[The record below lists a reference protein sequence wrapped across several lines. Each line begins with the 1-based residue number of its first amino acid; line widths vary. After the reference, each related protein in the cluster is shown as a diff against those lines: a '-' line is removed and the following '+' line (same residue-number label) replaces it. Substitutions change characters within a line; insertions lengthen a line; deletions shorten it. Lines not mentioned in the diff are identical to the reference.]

1 MENVRST
8 QPDAATAD
16 PLVLIVDDHQML
28 AEALGRG
35 LSARGFHCHVA
46 DLRSADAVVKE
57 AWRLSPDLVLLDLDL
72 GAMDGLQLIRSLRA
86 AGRRV
91 LVVTGCDDH
100 QRLAAAVALG
110 SVGWVAKARPFEEVL
125 DAAESAYRDQPLL
138 RPENRDHLTETGRQY
153 VASDAE
159 VQARI
164 AKLTPREREI
174 LHAIIRGETAQ
185 EMAEDFVLSVGTVRS
200 HIGSVL
206 AKLGVSSQLAAAAV
220 AVGWAASKRGLDRE
234 DLLSPLQSSA

>member
-1 MENVRST
+1 MENLRST
-8 QPDAATAD
+8 PSDPATAR

-35 LSARGFHCHVA
+35 LTARGFQCQIA
-46 DLRSADAVVKE
+46 GLRSADAVTKE
-57 AWRLSPDLVLLDLDL
+57 ASRLSPDLVLLDLDL
-72 GAMDGLQLIRSLRA
+72 GSMDGLQLIRSLRA

-91 LVVTGCDDH
+91 LVVTGCDD
-100 QRLAAAVALG
+100 QKRLAAAVALG

-125 DAAESAYRDQPLL
+125 DAAESAYRDRPLL
-138 RPENRDHLTETGRQY
+138 RPEHREHLTKTGRQY
-153 VASDAE
+153 VTSDAE
-159 VQARI
+159 VQGRI
-164 AKLTPREREI
+164 AKLTPREREV
-174 LHAIIRGETAQ
+174 LHAIIRGDTAQ

-234 DLLSPLQSSA
+234 DLLSPLRPSA